1 MLRKIGIALAAG
13 ALASTGA
20 VAQDTA
26 KVGLVL
32 PLTGGLAPVGKQVQA
47 GAKLYMDKHGDTVA
61 GKKIELIVKDDA
73 GVPDNSKRLAQ
84 ELIVNDK
91 VAIIGSAL
99 TPSAMAIGPLST
111 QGKTANV
118 VMVSG
123 TSGVINP
130 NNPYMVR
137 TSFTLGQQ
145 SGIIAEWAAK
155 NGSKKVVIVQS
166 DWAPGAEAAAVFTD
180 SFTKAGGQVVETIKV
195 PLANPDFAPF
205 LQRARDL
212 NPDTLFVFVP
222 AGQAGT
228 FAKQFA
234 ERGLDKAGIKL
245 IGPGDIV
252 DDNDLPGMGDAM
264 LGVVTAGIYSALHNS
279 PTNKEYVAAFK
290 KANNY
295 PPELHLARRLR
306 RHAPDL
312 RGAQEDPGQDRRRSP
327 GQCDEGHEMGE
338 PARPDLDRSGDPRH
352 RPEHLHRQGREGAGR
367 ALQRRVRDLRCRQG
381 SVEDEEVADGRDT
394 DRVPDA
400 VRREPLRRDLARCAR
415 DKITAAGSGLASL
428 PVPP

>member
-1 MLRKIGIALAAG
+1 MLRIVGIALAA
-13 ALASTGA
+13 ATLAATSA
-20 VAQDTA
+20 SAQDV
-26 KVGLVL
+26 KVGVVL

-47 GAKLYMDKHGDTVA
+47 GIKMYMDKNGATVA
-61 GKKIELIVKDDA
+61 SKKIDLIVKDDA

-91 VAIIGSAL
+91 VAVVGSGI

-111 QGKTANV
+111 QAKTANV

-155 NGSKKVVIVQS
+155 NGSKKVAIVQS
-166 DWAPGAEAAAVFTD
+166 DWAPGAEATAVFTD
-180 SFTKAGGQVVETIKV
+180 AFTKAGGQIVETIKV

-205 LQRARDL
+205 LQRARDA
-212 NPDTLFVFVP
+212 NPDSLFVFVP
-222 AGQAGT
+222 ASQAGT

-264 LGVVTAGIYSALHNS
+264 LGVVTAGIYSAYHNS
-279 PTNKEYVAAFK
+279 PANKEYVAAFQ
-290 KANNY
+290 KANGYRPNFISLGGY
-295 PPELHLARRLR
+295 DGMHAIYEALKKTQGKTDGDGLINAMKGMTWESPRGQISIDPETREIVQNVYIGKVEKVQGELYNVEFATFK
-306 RHAPDL
+306 AVK
-312 RGAQEDPGQDRRRSP
+312 DPLK
-327 GQCDEGHEMGE
+327 M
-338 PARPDLDRSGDPRH
+338 
-352 RPEHLHRQGREGAGR
+352 
-367 ALQRRVRDLRCRQG
+367 
-381 SVEDEEVADGRDT
+381 
-394 DRVPDA
+394 
-400 VRREPLRRDLARCAR
+400 
-415 DKITAAGSGLASL
+415 KK
-428 PVPP
+428 

>member
-1 MLRKIGIALAAG
+1 MLRIIGIALAA
-13 ALASTGA
+13 ATLAATGA
-20 VAQDTA
+20 FAEDV
-26 KVGLVL
+26 KIGVVL

-47 GAKLYMDKHGDTVA
+47 GIKMYMDKNGATVA
-61 GKKIELIVKDDA
+61 GKKVDLIIKDDA
-73 GVPDNSKRLAQ
+73 SVPDNSKRLAQ

-91 VAIIGSAL
+91 VAVIGSGI

-111 QGKTANV
+111 QAKTANV

-123 TSGVINP
+123 TSVVIKS

-155 NGSKKVVIVQS
+155 NGSKKVAIIQS
-166 DWAPGAEAAAVFTD
+166 DWAPGAEATAVFTE
-180 SFTKAGGQVVETIKV
+180 SFTKAGGEVVETIKV

-252 DDNDLPGMGDAM
+252 DDNDLPGMGDSM
-264 LGVVTAGIYSALHNS
+264 LGVVTAGIYSVLHNS
-279 PTNKEYVAAFK
+279 PLNKEYVSAFK
-290 KANNY
+290 KANGG
-295 PPELHLARRLR
+295 LR
-306 RHAPDL
+306 PNFISLGGYDGMHVIYEALKKTGGKSD
-312 RGAQEDPGQDRRRSP
+312 
-327 GQCDEGHEMGE
+327 GE
-338 PARPDLDRSGDPRH
+338 
-352 RPEHLHRQGREGAGR
+352 
-367 ALQRRVRDLRCRQG
+367 
-381 SVEDEEVADGRDT
+381 
-394 DRVPDA
+394 
-400 VRREPLRRDLARCAR
+400 
-415 DKITAAGSGLASL
+415 SL
-428 PVPP
+428 VNAMKGMAWES

>member
-1 MLRKIGIALAAG
+1 MLRLIGIAFAAVTLAATG
-13 ALASTGA
+13 ALA
-20 VAQDTA
+20 QDV
-26 KVGLVL
+26 KVGVVL

-47 GAKLYMDKHGDTVA
+47 GIKMYMDKNGANVA
-61 GKKIELIVKDDA
+61 GKKVDLIVKDDG

-91 VAIIGSAL
+91 VAVIGSAL

-111 QGKTANV
+111 QAKTANV

-155 NGSKKVVIVQS
+155 NGSKKVAIIQS

-180 SFTKAGGQVVETIKV
+180 AFTKAGGQIAETIKV

-264 LGVVTAGIYSALHNS
+264 LGVVTAGIYSAYHNS
-279 PTNKEYVAAFK
+279 PANKEYVAAFQ
-290 KANNY
+290 KANGYRPNFISLGGY
-295 PPELHLARRLR
+295 DGMHAIYEALKKTQGKTDGDGLINAMKGMTWESPRGQISIDPETRDIVQNVYIGKVEKVQGELYNVEFETFKAVK
-306 RHAPDL
+306 
-312 RGAQEDPGQDRRRSP
+312 DPLK
-327 GQCDEGHEMGE
+327 M
-338 PARPDLDRSGDPRH
+338 
-352 RPEHLHRQGREGAGR
+352 
-367 ALQRRVRDLRCRQG
+367 
-381 SVEDEEVADGRDT
+381 
-394 DRVPDA
+394 
-400 VRREPLRRDLARCAR
+400 
-415 DKITAAGSGLASL
+415 KK
-428 PVPP
+428 

>member
-1 MLRKIGIALAAG
+1 MLRLIGIAFAAVTLAATG
-13 ALASTGA
+13 ALA
-20 VAQDTA
+20 QDV
-26 KVGLVL
+26 KVGVVL

-47 GAKLYMDKHGDTVA
+47 GIKMYMDKNGANVA
-61 GKKIELIVKDDA
+61 GKKVDLIVKDDG

-91 VAIIGSAL
+91 VAVIGSAL

-111 QGKTANV
+111 QAKTANV

-155 NGSKKVVIVQS
+155 NGSKKVAIIQS

-180 SFTKAGGQVVETIKV
+180 AFTKAGGQIAETIKV

-252 DDNDLPGMGDAM
+252 DDNDLPSMGDAM
-264 LGVVTAGIYSALHNS
+264 LGVVTAGIYSAYHNS
-279 PTNKEYVAAFK
+279 PANKEYVAAFQ
-290 KANNY
+290 KANGYRPNFISLGGY
-295 PPELHLARRLR
+295 DGMHAIYEALKKTQGKTDGDGLINAMKGMTWESPRGQISIDPETRDIVQNVYIGKVEKVQGELYNVEFETFKAVK
-306 RHAPDL
+306 
-312 RGAQEDPGQDRRRSP
+312 DPLK
-327 GQCDEGHEMGE
+327 M
-338 PARPDLDRSGDPRH
+338 
-352 RPEHLHRQGREGAGR
+352 
-367 ALQRRVRDLRCRQG
+367 
-381 SVEDEEVADGRDT
+381 
-394 DRVPDA
+394 
-400 VRREPLRRDLARCAR
+400 
-415 DKITAAGSGLASL
+415 KK
-428 PVPP
+428 

>member
-1 MLRKIGIALAAG
+1 MTGGHFRYRLPQTHSKERKLMLRIVAIALAAG
-13 ALASTGA
+13 TMASSGALA
-20 VAQDTA
+20 QDV
-26 KVGLVL
+26 KVGVVL

-47 GAKLYMDKHGDTVA
+47 GIKLYTDKNGSTVA
-61 GKKIELIVKDDA
+61 GKKIDLIIKDDA

-91 VAIIGSAL
+91 VAIIGSGI

-111 QGKTANV
+111 QAKTANV
-118 VMVSG
+118 VTVSG

-155 NGSKKVVIVQS
+155 NGSKKVAIVQS
-166 DWAPGAEAAAVFTD
+166 DWAPGAEATAVFTD
-180 SFTKAGGQVVETIKV
+180 AFTKAGGQIVETIKV

-205 LQRARDL
+205 LQRARDA

-222 AGQAGT
+222 ASQAGT

-290 KANNY
+290 KANGFRPNFISLGGY
-295 PPELHLARRLR
+295 DGMHLIYEALKKTQGKTDGDALVTAMKGMKWESPRGPISIDPETREIIQNIYIGKVEKVQGELYNVEFATFE
-306 RHAPDL
+306 AVK
-312 RGAQEDPGQDRRRSP
+312 DP
-327 GQCDEGHEMGE
+327 
-338 PARPDLDRSGDPRH
+338 L
-352 RPEHLHRQGREGAGR
+352 
-367 ALQRRVRDLRCRQG
+367 
-381 SVEDEEVADGRDT
+381 
-394 DRVPDA
+394 
-400 VRREPLRRDLARCAR
+400 
-415 DKITAAGSGLASL
+415 KKK
-428 PVPP
+428 

>member
-1 MLRKIGIALAAG
+1 MLRRSAALAIALALSAPASG
-13 ALASTGA
+13 AR
-20 VAQDTA
+20 AQDTI

-32 PLTGGLAPVGKQVQA
+32 PLTGVLAPVGKQVQA
-47 GAKLYMDKHGDTVA
+47 GAQLYMAQNGASVG
-61 GKKIELIVKDDA
+61 GKKIDLIVKDDG
-73 GVPDNSKRLAQ
+73 GVPDNSKRLTQ

-111 QGKTANV
+111 QGKVANV

-130 NNPYMVR
+130 NNPYMAR

-166 DWAPGAEAAAVFTD
+166 DWAPGAEATAVFTD
-180 SFTKAGGQVVETIKV
+180 HFTKAGGQVVETIKV

-222 AGQAGT
+222 ASQAGT

-252 DDNDLPGMGDAM
+252 DDNDLQGMGNSM
-264 LGVVTAGIYSALHNS
+264 LGVVTAGFYSAAHDS
-279 PTNKEYVAAFK
+279 KINKDYVAAFE
-290 KANNY
+290 KANNIRPNFISLGGY
-295 PPELHLARRLR
+295 DGMHLIYEALKKTGGKTDGDGLINAMKGMKWESPRGMMSIDPETRDIVQPIYIRKV
-306 RHAPDL
+306 
-312 RGAQEDPGQDRRRSP
+312 EKIN
-327 GQCDEGHEMGE
+327 GE
-338 PARPDLDRSGDPRH
+338 LW
-352 RPEHLHRQGREGAGR
+352 
-367 ALQRRVRDLRCRQG
+367 
-381 SVEDEEVADGRDT
+381 
-394 DRVPDA
+394 
-400 VRREPLRRDLARCAR
+400 
-415 DKITAAGSGLASL
+415 
-428 PVPP
+428 

>member
-1 MLRKIGIALAAG
+1 MLRRSVTLAIFLAAG
-13 ALASTGA
+13 ALASSGA
-20 VAQDTA
+20 MAQDTV
-26 KVGLVL
+26 KVGVVL

-47 GAKLYMDKHGDTVA
+47 GIQLYTSQHGSNVA
-61 GKKIELIVKDDA
+61 GKKIDLIIKDDG

-84 ELIVNDK
+84 ELIVNEK
-91 VAIIGSAL
+91 VGVIGSAL

-130 NNPYMVR
+130 NNPFMVR

-145 SGIIAEWAAK
+145 SAIVGEWAAK

-166 DWAPGAEAAAVFTD
+166 DWAPGAEAAAVFND
-180 SFTKAGGQVVETIKV
+180 AFTKAGGQVVDTIKV
-195 PLANPDFAPF
+195 PLQNPDFSPF

-228 FAKQFA
+228 FAKQFT

-264 LGVVTAGIYSALHNS
+264 LGVVTAGIYTVALD
-279 PTNKEYVAAFK
+279 NKMNKDYVAAFE
-290 KANNY
+290 KANNIRPNFISLGGY
-295 PPELHLARRLR
+295 DGMHLIYEALKKTSGKTDGNGLVSAMKGMKWDSPRGPISID
-306 RHAPDL
+306 PDT
-312 RGAQEDPGQDRRRSP
+312 RDIVQNVYMTKVEKKNGQLYAIP
-327 GQCDEGHEMGE
+327 F
-338 PARPDLDRSGDPRH
+338 A
-352 RPEHLHRQGREGAGR
+352 
-367 ALQRRVRDLRCRQG
+367 
-381 SVEDEEVADGRDT
+381 T
-394 DRVPDA
+394 YDA
-400 VRREPLRRDLARCAR
+400 VKDPL
-415 DKITAAGSGLASL
+415 KMKK
-428 PVPP
+428 